1 MERLRGIPVSPGVVV
16 GRAVVLTGH
25 ADVVRFPIPPDRVE
39 HELEQLDQA
48 RARSH
53 AQLQE
58 IRDRLASGP
67 GHDLAPLFDAQ
78 LLILDDSM
86 FMGRARDIVRHDRL
100 NAAWAVHRAYEELC
114 AVFATVEDPYLRERD
129 SDLADVAGRIR
140 MNLRRAGGWA
150 ADLLRDVDGPAV
162 LIADELTASLAA
174 QMDWS
179 RVLGFATDAGGR
191 THHTAILAR
200 SLKVPAVVGLRDL
213 SRRVSPG
220 TAVIIDG
227 TAGTVTLDPPPLEI
241 EEARRVVPARRR
253 TAPAPAAATVPP
265 PTVTADGVAIRLEA
279 NLERAEDVPALLEAG
294 AEGIGLFRSE
304 FLLAERSPERL
315 TEERQFEIYRDLLIS
330 VAPRRVTVRTF
341 DLDERQLSRWSGR
354 DRRDQR
360 PGRRGLR
367 LGLAH
372 PDVLRTQLRALLR
385 AAPLGQLRVMFPFV
399 TSVEEMRMATA
410 VVRDVADELGRPG
423 AVPVGAMV
431 EVPSAALAAD
441 LLARESAFF
450 TVGTNDL
457 IQYTL
462 AVDRTDERVSDLY
475 EPLHPA
481 VVRLLR
487 LVRRAATRTRIDV
500 SVCGEMASDPAMI
513 GLLIGLGFRE
523 FSMTPSAIPMARRL
537 IQDVHVSDARRTA
550 GEVLRLATAADIEQH
565 LFDALAA
572 ANRGPVPR

>member
-1 MERLRGIPVSPGVVV
+1 MERLNGIPVSPGTVV

-25 ADVVRFPIPPDRVE
+25 TDVVRFPIPPDRVE
-39 HELEQLDQA
+39 HELQQLDAA
-48 RARSH
+48 RGRSH

-58 IRDRLASGP
+58 IRHRLAHGP

-86 FMGRARDIVRHDRL
+86 FMGRARDIVRHDRV

-129 SDLADVAGRIR
+129 SDLADVAGRVR

-162 LIADELTASLAA
+162 LVADELTASLAA
-174 QMDWS
+174 QIDWS

-200 SLKVPAVVGLRDL
+200 SLKVPAIVGLRDL
-213 SRRVSPG
+213 SHRVRPG
-220 TAVIIDG
+220 TLVVIDG
-227 TAGTVTLDPPPLEI
+227 TTGAVTIDPSPELVDDVQ
-241 EEARRVVPARRR
+241 RRAPRRR
-253 TAPAPAAATVPP
+253 RAIAGAAPQAPIE
-265 PTVTADGVAIRLEA
+265 PTTTADGIAIRLEA
-279 NLERAEDVPALLEAG
+279 NLERPDDVAAAVEAG

-315 TEERQFEIYRDLLIS
+315 PEDHQFEIYRDLLAA
-330 VAPRRVTVRTF
+330 VGPRRVTVRTF
-341 DLDERQLSRWSGR
+341 DLDERQLSRLNGR
-354 DRRDQR
+354 ERRDLR
-360 PGRRGLR
+360 SGRRGVR

-385 AAPLGQLRVMFPFV
+385 AAPHGHLRVMFPFV
-399 TSVEEMRMATA
+399 TSVEEMRQAAAIME
-410 VVRDVADELGRPG
+410 DVARGLDRAP
-423 AVPVGAMV
+423 AVPLGAMV

-441 LLARESAFF
+441 LLAREAAFF

-481 VVRLLR
+481 VIRLLR
-487 LVRRAATRTRIDV
+487 MVRRAAARRRIDV

-523 FSMTPSAIPMARRL
+523 FSMTPSAIPVARRL
-537 IQDVHVSDARRTA
+537 IQDVRAADARRTA
-550 GEVLRLATAADIEQH
+550 SAVLGLSTAADIEQH

-572 ANRGPVPR
+572 GNRAPRA

>member
-1 MERLRGIPVSPGVVV
+1 MERLSGIPVSPGTVV

-25 ADVVRFPIPPDRVE
+25 ADVVRFPIPPDRVD
-39 HELEQLDQA
+39 HELRQLDQA
-48 RARSH
+48 RSRSH
-53 AQLQE
+53 EQLQE

-86 FMGRARDIVRHDRL
+86 FMGRARDIVRHDRV

-114 AVFATVEDPYLRERD
+114 TVFATVEDPYLRERD
-129 SDLADVAGRIR
+129 SDLADVAGRVR

-162 LIADELTASLAA
+162 LVADELTASLAA
-174 QMDWS
+174 QIDWT

-213 SRRVSPG
+213 SHRVSPG
-220 TAVIIDG
+220 TPVVIDG
-227 TAGTVTLDPPPLEI
+227 TTGVVTIDPSPALV
-241 EEARRVVPARRR
+241 EEAQRRAPRRR
-253 TAPAPAAATVPP
+253 RQGGSSPAPAGPAL
-265 PTVTADGVAIRLEA
+265 TADGVAIRLEA
-279 NLERAEDVPALLEAG
+279 NLERPDDVAAAVEAG

-315 TEERQFEIYRDLLIS
+315 PEDHQFEIYRDLLTA
-330 VAPRRVTVRTF
+330 VGPRRVTVRTF
-341 DLDERQLSRWSGR
+341 DLDERQLSRLSGR

-360 PGRRGLR
+360 SGLRGIR

-372 PDVLRTQLRALLR
+372 PDILRTQLRALLR
-385 AAPLGQLRVMFPFV
+385 ASAHGHLRVMFPFV
-399 TSVEEMRMATA
+399 TSVEEMRQAA
-410 VVRDVADELGRPG
+410 AILEDVARGLERPPT

-441 LLARESAFF
+441 LLAREAAFF

-481 VVRLLR
+481 VIRLLR
-487 LVRRAATRTRIDV
+487 MVRRAAARRRIDA
-500 SVCGEMASDPAMI
+500 SVCGEMASDPTMI

-523 FSMTPSAIPMARRL
+523 FSMTPSAIPVARRL
-537 IQDVHVSDARRTA
+537 IQDVRAAEARRVA
-550 GEVLRLATAADIEQH
+550 SAVLGLPTAADIEQH

-572 ANRGPVPR
+572 SNRGPRA

>member
-1 MERLRGIPVSPGVVV
+1 MERLSGIPVSPGTVV

-25 ADVVRFPIPPDRVE
+25 ADVVRFPIPPDRVD
-39 HELEQLDQA
+39 HELRQLDQA
-48 RARSH
+48 RSRSH
-53 AQLQE
+53 EQLQE

-86 FMGRARDIVRHDRL
+86 FMGRARDIVRHDRV

-114 AVFATVEDPYLRERD
+114 TVFATVEDPYLRERD
-129 SDLADVAGRIR
+129 SDLADVAGRVR

-162 LIADELTASLAA
+162 LVADELTASLAA
-174 QMDWS
+174 QIDWT

-213 SRRVSPG
+213 SHRVSPG
-220 TAVIIDG
+220 TPVVIDG
-227 TAGTVTLDPPPLEI
+227 TTGVVTIDPSPALV
-241 EEARRVVPARRR
+241 EEAQRRAPRRR
-253 TAPAPAAATVPP
+253 RPGVPSPAPVGPAL
-265 PTVTADGVAIRLEA
+265 TADGVAIRLEA
-279 NLERAEDVPALLEAG
+279 NLERPDDVAAAVEAG

-315 TEERQFEIYRDLLIS
+315 PEDHQFEIYRDLLTA
-330 VAPRRVTVRTF
+330 VGPRRVTVRTF
-341 DLDERQLSRWSGR
+341 DLDERQLSRLSGR

-360 PGRRGLR
+360 SGLRGVR

-372 PDVLRTQLRALLR
+372 PDILRTQLRALLR
-385 AAPLGQLRVMFPFV
+385 ASAHGRLRVMFPFV
-399 TSVEEMRMATA
+399 TSVEEMRQAA
-410 VVRDVADELGRPG
+410 AILEDVARGLGLAPT

-441 LLARESAFF
+441 LLAREAAFF

-481 VVRLLR
+481 VIRLLR
-487 LVRRAATRTRIDV
+487 MVRRAAARRRIEA
-500 SVCGEMASDPAMI
+500 SVCGEMASDPTMI
-513 GLLIGLGFRE
+513 GLLIGLGFRD
-523 FSMTPSAIPMARRL
+523 FSMTPSAIPVARRL
-537 IQDVHVSDARRTA
+537 IEDVRAAEARRVA
-550 GEVLRLATAADIEQH
+550 SAVLSLPTAADIEQH

-572 ANRGPVPR
+572 SNRGPRA

>member
-1 MERLRGIPVSPGVVV
+1 MERLSGIPVSPGIVV

-25 ADVVRFPIPPDRVE
+25 ADVVRFPIPPERVE

-58 IRDRLASGP
+58 IRDRLAHGP

-86 FMGRARDIVRHDRL
+86 FVGRARDIVRHDRV

-213 SRRVSPG
+213 SRRVRPG
-220 TAVIIDG
+220 TPVVIDG
-227 TAGTVTLDPPPLEI
+227 TTGTVTIDPPAADI
-241 EEARRVVPARRR
+241 DDAQRRAPRRR
-253 TAPAPAAATVPP
+253 AHSAAARSDALPAPTL
-265 PTVTADGVAIRLEA
+265 TADGVPIRLEA
-279 NLERAEDVPALLEAG
+279 NIERLDDVPALLEAG
-294 AEGIGLFRSE
+294 AEGIGLVRSE
-304 FLLAERSPERL
+304 FLLAGQPPERL
-315 TEERQFEIYRDLLIS
+315 TEDQQFEIYRDLLAA
-330 VAPRRVTVRTF
+330 VAPRPVTVRTF
-341 DLDERQLSRWSGR
+341 DLDERQLTRLTGR
-354 DRRDQR
+354 ERRDSR
-360 PGRRGLR
+360 IGRRGLR
-367 LGLAH
+367 LGLAQ
-372 PDVLRTQLRALLR
+372 PELLRTQLRALLR
-385 AAPLGQLRVMFPFV
+385 AAPAGVLRVMFPFV
-399 TSVEEMRMATA
+399 TSVEEMRQATA
-410 VVRDVADELGRPG
+410 LVGEVAKELPRPG

-481 VVRLLR
+481 VIRLLR
-487 LVRRAATRTRIDV
+487 LVRRAATRRRIDA
-500 SVCGEMASDPAMI
+500 SICGEMASDPAMI
-513 GLLIGLGFRE
+513 GLLIGLGFRA
-523 FSMTPSAIPMARRL
+523 FSMTSSAIPAVRRL
-537 IQDVHVSDARRTA
+537 IEDIRVSDARRTA
-550 GEVLRLATAADIEQH
+550 GEVLGLPTAADIEQH
-565 LFDALAA
+565 LFDALAT
-572 ANRGPVPR
+572 ANRGPQPR

>member
-1 MERLRGIPVSPGVVV
+1 MERLTGIAVSPGVVV
-16 GRAVVLTGH
+16 GRAVVLTSH
-25 ADVVRFPIPPDRVE
+25 ADVVRFPIPPDRVD

-53 AQLQE
+53 SQLQE
-58 IRDRLASGP
+58 IRDRLSQGP

-86 FMGRARDIVRHDRL
+86 FMGRARDIVRHDRV
-100 NAAWAVHRAYEELC
+100 NAAWAVHRAYQELC
-114 AVFATVEDPYLRERD
+114 AVFKTVEDAYLRERD

-200 SLKVPAVVGLRDL
+200 SLKVPAVVGLRDA
-213 SRRVSPG
+213 SRRVRPG
-220 TAVIIDG
+220 TPVVIDG
-227 TAGTVTLDPPPLEI
+227 TAGAITIDPVAPVIEDVQRRAPRRRSAGAGAADVLPPTQTLDEVVIRLDANVE
-241 EEARRVVPARRR
+241 RVED
-253 TAPAPAAATVPP
+253 AATV
-265 PTVTADGVAIRLEA
+265 GES
-279 NLERAEDVPALLEAG
+279 G

-304 FLLAERSPERL
+304 FLLAGRPPEQL
-315 TEERQFEIYRDLLIS
+315 TEERQCEAYRELLAA
-330 VAPRRVTVRTF
+330 VAPRRVTIRTF
-341 DLDERQLSRWSGR
+341 DLDERQVSPWRE
-354 DRRDQR
+354 RRDAR
-360 PGRRGLR
+360 PGRRGVR

-372 PDVLRTQLRALLR
+372 PEVLRTQLRALLR
-385 AAPLGQLRVMFPFV
+385 AAPAGRLRIMFPFV
-399 TSVEEMRMATA
+399 TSVEEMRQATA
-410 VVRDVADELGRPG
+410 ILRDVAAGLGG
-423 AVPVGAMV
+423 APDVPVGAMV

-441 LLARESAFF
+441 VLAREAAFF

-481 VVRLLR
+481 VLRLLR
-487 LVRRAATRTRIDV
+487 LVRRAAGRARIDA
-500 SVCGEMASDPAMI
+500 SICGEMASDPALI
-513 GLLIGLGFRE
+513 GLLVGLGFRE
-523 FSMTPSAIPMARRL
+523 FSMTPSAIPVARRL
-537 IQDVHVSDARRTA
+537 IQDIRVSDARAIA
-550 GEVLRLATAADIEQH
+550 GRVLGMPTAADIERH
-565 LFDALAA
+565 LFDVLAA
-572 ANRGPVPR
+572 RTRVRSST

>member
-1 MERLRGIPVSPGVVV
+1 MERLTGIPVSPGVVV

-39 HELEQLDQA
+39 HELQLLDQA

-58 IRDRLASGP
+58 IRARLASGP

-140 MNLRRAGGWA
+140 MNLRRAGGWS

-213 SRRVSPG
+213 SARVSPG

-227 TAGTVTLDPPPLEI
+227 TTGTVTLDPSPLDI
-241 EEARRVVPARRR
+241 EEVRRR
-253 TAPAPAAATVPP
+253 APAKRRTTPAPTAATLPA
-265 PTVTADGVAIRLEA
+265 PTLTADGVAIRLEA
-279 NLERAEDVPALLEAG
+279 NLERPEDVPALLEAG

-315 TEERQFEIYRDLLIS
+315 TEERQYEIYRDLLTS

-354 DRRDQR
+354 DRRDTR
-360 PGRRGLR
+360 PGRRGVR

-481 VVRLLR
+481 VIRLLR
-487 LVRRAATRTRIDV
+487 LVRRAASRSRIDA

-523 FSMTPSAIPMARRL
+523 FSMTPSAIPVARRL
-537 IQDVHVSDARRTA
+537 IQDVRVAEARRTA
-550 GEVLRLATAADIEQH
+550 SEVLRLATAADIEQH

-572 ANRGPVPR
+572 ANRGPVAR

>member
-1 MERLRGIPVSPGVVV
+1 MERLNGIPVSPGTVV

-25 ADVVRFPIPPDRVE
+25 NDVVRFPIPPDRVE
-39 HELEQLDQA
+39 HELRQLDQA

-53 AQLQE
+53 EQLQE
-58 IRDRLASGP
+58 IRDRLAHGP

-86 FMGRARDIVRHDRL
+86 FMGRARDIVRHDRV

-129 SDLADVAGRIR
+129 SDLADVAGRVR

-162 LIADELTASLAA
+162 LVADELTASLAA
-174 QMDWS
+174 QIDWS

-200 SLKVPAVVGLRDL
+200 SLKVPAIVGLRDL
-213 SRRVSPG
+213 SHRVSPG
-220 TAVIIDG
+220 TPVVIDG
-227 TAGTVTLDPPPLEI
+227 TTGVVTIDPPPALVDDVQ
-241 EEARRVVPARRR
+241 RRAPRKRR
-253 TAPAPAAATVPP
+253 TSVAATAQAPIE
-265 PTVTADGVAIRLEA
+265 PTTTADGVAIRLEA
-279 NLERAEDVPALLEAG
+279 NLERPDDVAAAVEAG

-315 TEERQFEIYRDLLIS
+315 PEDHQFEIYRDLLAAVGS
-330 VAPRRVTVRTF
+330 RRVTVRTF
-341 DLDERQLSRWSGR
+341 DLDERQLSRLNGR
-354 DRRDQR
+354 ERRDTR
-360 PGRRGLR
+360 AGRRGVR

-385 AAPLGQLRVMFPFV
+385 AAPHGRLRVMFPFV
-399 TSVEEMRMATA
+399 TSVEEMRQATA
-410 VVRDVADELGRPG
+410 ILDDVARGLDHPP

-441 LLARESAFF
+441 LLAREAAFF

-481 VVRLLR
+481 VIRLLR
-487 LVRRAATRTRIDV
+487 MVRRAAARRRIDA

-523 FSMTPSAIPMARRL
+523 FSMTPSAIPVARRL
-537 IQDVHVSDARRTA
+537 IQDVRATDARRTA
-550 GEVLRLATAADIEQH
+550 SAVLSLSTAADIEQH

-572 ANRGPVPR
+572 GNRGPRA

>member
-1 MERLRGIPVSPGVVV
+1 MERLSGIPVSPGTVV

-25 ADVVRFPIPPDRVE
+25 ADVVRFPIPPDRVD
-39 HELEQLDQA
+39 HELRQLDQA
-48 RARSH
+48 RSRSH
-53 AQLQE
+53 EQLQE

-86 FMGRARDIVRHDRL
+86 FMGRARDIVRHDRV

-114 AVFATVEDPYLRERD
+114 TVFATVEDPYLRERD
-129 SDLADVAGRIR
+129 SDLADVAGRVR

-162 LIADELTASLAA
+162 LVADELTASLAA
-174 QMDWS
+174 QIDWT

-213 SRRVSPG
+213 SHRVSPG
-220 TAVIIDG
+220 TPVVIDG
-227 TAGTVTLDPPPLEI
+227 TTGVVTIDPSPALV
-241 EEARRVVPARRR
+241 EEAQRRAPRRR
-253 TAPAPAAATVPP
+253 RQGVPSPAPVGPAL
-265 PTVTADGVAIRLEA
+265 TADGVAIRLEA
-279 NLERAEDVPALLEAG
+279 NLERPDDVAAAVEAG

-315 TEERQFEIYRDLLIS
+315 PEDHQFEIYRDLLTA
-330 VAPRRVTVRTF
+330 VGPRRVTVRTF
-341 DLDERQLSRWSGR
+341 DLDERQLSRLSGR

-360 PGRRGLR
+360 SGLRGIR

-372 PDVLRTQLRALLR
+372 PDILRTQLRALLR
-385 AAPLGQLRVMFPFV
+385 ASAHGHLRVMFPFV
-399 TSVEEMRMATA
+399 TSVEEMRQAA
-410 VVRDVADELGRPG
+410 AILEDVARGLGLAPT

-441 LLARESAFF
+441 LLAREAAFF

-481 VVRLLR
+481 VIRLLR
-487 LVRRAATRTRIDV
+487 MVRRAAARRRIEA
-500 SVCGEMASDPAMI
+500 SVCGEMASDPTMI

-523 FSMTPSAIPMARRL
+523 FSMTPSAIPVARRL
-537 IQDVHVSDARRTA
+537 IQDVRAAEARRVA
-550 GEVLRLATAADIEQH
+550 SAVLALPTAADIEQH

-572 ANRGPVPR
+572 SNRGPRA